1 MGQTLRPTK
10 FKDVD
15 LSDKFFDSLKAQYQE
30 FSDWFLKKAAE
41 PVYVI
46 DDDGGKGIRGF
57 LYIKVE
63 TGEIIDV
70 QPPLPAKRRL
80 KVGTLKVNAKGT
92 KLGERII
99 KRIFDHAILEDVS
112 EIYVTVFDTHASL
125 INLFK
130 RYGFEQKGVK
140 TTPNGE
146 ELVLLRSF
154 ETLAND
160 IVKDYPLMQTSGKS
174 KWLLAIKPE
183 FHTDLL
189 PDSILKTEDRASEA
203 DVPHTNSIHKVYI
216 AGLSL
221 NRMKRGDLV
230 VIYRTTDIQ
239 GKAYYRSVATSVCVV
254 EETYA
259 RKYFKDADAFVA
271 FAKDH
276 SVFGEQQLRD
286 RYADGKPLYIAKLT
300 YNAAFVKRPNRGA
313 LLDIGITTQPKWDL
327 RALSDAQFS
336 SILELGKVDASL
348 PPRTHSRSSVS
359 TTF

>member
-15 LSDKFFDSLKAQYQE
+15 LKDKFFDSLKAQYQE
-30 FSDWFLKKAAE
+30 FSDWFAKKAAE

-46 DDDGGKGIRGF
+46 DGDVGQGVRGF

-63 TGEIIDV
+63 TGAITDV
-70 QPPLPAKRRL
+70 HPPLPAKRRL
-80 KVGTLKVNAKGT
+80 KVGTLKVNARGT

-99 KRIFDHAILEDVS
+99 KRIFDHAILEGVS
-112 EIYVTVFDTHASL
+112 EVYVTVFDTHVSL

-130 RYGFEQKGVK
+130 RYGFEQKGIK
-140 TTPNGE
+140 STPNGE

-154 ETLAND
+154 ADLAND
-160 IVKDYPLMQTSGKS
+160 IVKDYPLMQTAGKS

-189 PDSILKTEDRASEA
+189 PDSILKTEDPFSEE

-221 NRMKRGDLV
+221 NRMRRGDLV

-254 EETYA
+254 EETYS
-259 RKYFKDADAFVA
+259 RKHFKDANAFVS

-276 SVFGEQQLRD
+276 SVFSEQQLRD
-286 RYADGKPLYIAKLT
+286 RYDDGRPLYVAKLT
-300 YNAAFVKRPNRGA
+300 YNTAFSKRPNRAA
-313 LLDIGITTQPKWDL
+313 LLDVVGITVQPKWDL

-336 SILELGKVDASL
+336 SILDLGEVDESL
-348 PPRTHSRSSVS
+348 IVN
-359 TTF
+359 

>member
-15 LSDKFFDSLKAQYQE
+15 LNDKFFDSLKAQYKE
-30 FSDWFLKKAAE
+30 FSDWFARKATE

-46 DDDGGKGIRGF
+46 DGNPGQGIRGF
-57 LYIKVE
+57 LYMKVE
-63 TGEIIDV
+63 TGKISDV
-70 QPPLPAKRRL
+70 HPPLPAKRRL
-80 KVGTLKVNAKGT
+80 KVGTLKVNARGT

-99 KRIFDHAILEDVS
+99 KRIFDHAIFEKAS
-112 EIYVTVFDTHASL
+112 EVYVTVFDTHVSL
-125 INLFK
+125 VNLFK

-140 TTPNGE
+140 STPNGE

-154 ETLAND
+154 ESLAHD
-160 IVKDYPLMQTSGKS
+160 IVKDYPLMQTAGKS

-189 PDSILKTEDRASEA
+189 PDSILKTEDPASED
-203 DVPHTNSIHKVYI
+203 DVPHTNTIHKVYI

-239 GKAYYRSVATSVCVV
+239 GKAYFRSVATSVCVV
-254 EETYA
+254 EETYS
-259 RKYFKDADAFVA
+259 RKHFKDADTFVS

-276 SVFGEQQLRD
+276 SVFSEQQLRD
-286 RYADGKPLYIAKLT
+286 RYNDGRPLYVAKLT
-300 YNAAFVKRPNRGA
+300 YNAAFSKRPNRAA
-313 LLDIGITTQPKWDL
+313 LLDVVGISAQPKWDL
-327 RALSDAQFS
+327 RALSDAQFT
-336 SILELGKVDASL
+336 SILDLGEVDENL
-348 PPRTHSRSSVS
+348 IVN
-359 TTF
+359 

>member
-15 LSDKFFDSLKAQYQE
+15 LNDEFFDSLKAQYQE
-30 FSDWFLKKAAE
+30 FSAWFKKKALE

-46 DDDGGKGIRGF
+46 DVDGGKGIRGF

-63 TGEIIDV
+63 TEEITDV
-70 QPPLPAKRRL
+70 QPPLPSKRRL

-92 KLGERII
+92 KLGERIV
-99 KRIFDHAILEDVS
+99 KRIFDHATLEGVS
-112 EIYVTVFDTHASL
+112 EVYVTVFDTHISL

-140 TTPNGE
+140 ITPNGE

-154 ETLAND
+154 EKLTND
-160 IVKDYPLMQTSGKS
+160 IVKDYPLIQTSGRS

-189 PDSILKTEDRASEA
+189 PDSILKTEDPESVA
-203 DVPHTNSIHKVYI
+203 DVPHANSIHKVYI

-230 VIYRTTDIQ
+230 VLYRTTDIQ

-254 EETYA
+254 EETYS
-259 RKYFKDADAFVA
+259 RKHFKDADAFVA

-276 SVFGEQQLRD
+276 SVFNEQQLRE
-286 RYADGKPLYIAKLT
+286 RYADGKPLYIAKMT
-300 YNAAFVKRPNRGA
+300 YNAAFAKRPTRGA
-313 LLDIGITTQPKWDL
+313 LLDVVGIAPQPKWDL
-327 RALSDAQFS
+327 RALSDAEFS
-336 SILELGKVDASL
+336 NILDLGKVDESL
-348 PPRTHSRSSVS
+348 IVN
-359 TTF
+359 